1 MNMKTVFI
9 ASGNLIPS
17 LKIATYKTLVGTR
30 DFGLKFY
37 VLTPTC

>member
-1 MNMKTVFI
+1 MKTVFI
-9 ASGNLIPS
+9 ANGNLIPS

-30 DFGLKFY
+30 DSSLKFY